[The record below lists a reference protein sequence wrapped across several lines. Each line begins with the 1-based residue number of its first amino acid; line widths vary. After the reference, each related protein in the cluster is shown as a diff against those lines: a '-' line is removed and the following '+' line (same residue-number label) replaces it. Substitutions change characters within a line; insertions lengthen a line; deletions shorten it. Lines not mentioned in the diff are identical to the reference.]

1 MSCYPVGV
9 TSPPPG
15 CIAPKVCIGTIR
27 EWSREEREYTVIPQA
42 FKPRDATERRGD
54 PDAEGGGI
62 PEARGGIPRF
72 EGLRDD
78 RMFPNFE
85 ASFMNCHY
93 LSKADSHKPLD
104 LQYILVI
111 RSFILIRSYIMT
123 IRSHVMII

>member
-1 MSCYPVGV
+1 MALFRPMGEGS
-9 TSPPPG
+9 
-15 CIAPKVCIGTIR
+15 APWLRYDNGTIR

-93 LSKADSHKPLD
+93 LSKADCHNNYD
-104 LQYILVI
+104 N
-111 RSFILIRSYIMT
+111 
-123 IRSHVMII
+123 

>member
-1 MSCYPVGV
+1 MVEIVGSS
-9 TSPPPG
+9 TG
-15 CIAPKVCIGTIR
+15 NGTIR

-78 RMFPNFE
+78 CMFPNFE

-93 LSKADSHKPLD
+93 LSKADCHKHLN
-104 LQYILVI
+104 LQYILVN
-111 RSFILIRSYIMT
+111 RSLY
-123 IRSHVMII
+123 

>member
-1 MSCYPVGV
+1 MNHIRHLFSQQWI
-9 TSPPPG
+9 THS
-15 CIAPKVCIGTIR
+15 IGTIR

-93 LSKADSHKPLD
+93 LSKADCHKHLY

-111 RSFILIRSYIMT
+111 RSAKINFIWDMGT
-123 IRSHVMII
+123 QNIIGQT

>member
-1 MSCYPVGV
+1 MHF
-9 TSPPPG
+9 
-15 CIAPKVCIGTIR
+15 GTIR

-93 LSKADSHKPLD
+93 LSKADCHNNYDNQKPYVDNLKP
-104 LQYILVI
+104 YINKWKP
-111 RSFILIRSYIMT
+111 YINN
-123 IRSHVMII
+123 

>member
-1 MSCYPVGV
+1 MNSAYRRNSIEPN
-9 TSPPPG
+9 TK
-15 CIAPKVCIGTIR
+15 ILRNGTIR

-93 LSKADSHKPLD
+93 LSKADCHKHLNN
-104 LQYILVI
+104 LQYILVN
-111 RSFILIRSYIMT
+111 RSLY
-123 IRSHVMII
+123 

>member
-1 MSCYPVGV
+1 MVEIVGSS
-9 TSPPPG
+9 TG
-15 CIAPKVCIGTIR
+15 NGTIR

-85 ASFMNCHY
+85 APFMNCHY
-93 LSKADSHKPLD
+93 LSKADCHKHLY

-111 RSFILIRSYIMT
+111 RSFILKRSYTTT
-123 IRSHVMII
+123 IRSHMLII

>member
-1 MSCYPVGV
+1 MISNPQGNPIFHRVLLYDTFIKG
-9 TSPPPG
+9 
-15 CIAPKVCIGTIR
+15 IGTIR

-85 ASFMNCHY
+85 ASFTNCHY
-93 LSKADSHKPLD
+93 LSKADCHKEA
-104 LQYILVI
+104 V
-111 RSFILIRSYIMT
+111 
-123 IRSHVMII
+123 